1 MPQDDITRAP
11 AQASIRRM
19 HIASAKI
26 HQSANRRQTVGTLAD
41 AYCGKR
47 RGTLV
52 AASGIYK
59 RGLKSLAPAGT
70 IPSGLADGEK
80 TEILA
85 MARTSLAERMS
96 RLEQQRAKLTEQEA
110 RLKADERKQRTR
122 RLVEAGT
129 LIERA
134 GLIDLEEA
142 ALYGGLLSLAE
153 GVRDKAQL
161 TEWIKTGKTALDR
174 ETVGKDATHEPLTIT
189 FPAPLPTPF
198 ATRLRGAGLR
208 WSKVMQHWEGLADH
222 DAVAALAA
230 EQNGS
235 VRRIHSTEQP
245 DREPDRGRKSERS

>member
-1 MPQDDITRAP
+1 MPQDAITRAP

-19 HIASAKI
+19 HIASAKN
-26 HQSANRRQTVGTLAD
+26 HQSANRQTVGTLAGCLLRKTPRKLGCSLRHIQKGVEEPR
-41 AYCGKR
+41 AGWHNPF
-47 RGTLV
+47 
-52 AASGIYK
+52 
-59 RGLKSLAPAGT
+59 GLG
-70 IPSGLADGEK
+70 GREK

-85 MARTSLAERMS
+85 MARTSLAERLS
-96 RLEQQRAKLTEQEA
+96 RLEQQRAKLAEQEA

-174 ETVGKDATHEPLTIT
+174 EAVGKDATHEPLTIT